1 MAGDGMVS
9 SNLTGS
15 VAVVTGA
22 SGGLGAHFARL
33 LAANGA
39 AVALT
44 ARRVDR
50 IQALADELSAGGA
63 QVMSLPL
70 DVAEAE
76 TIGPALDRI
85 QAGLGPINILV
96 NNAGVG
102 GEGLALDVS
111 IEDFDATFAVNVRGT
126 FFAAREAAR
135 RMIAAG
141 IEGRIVN
148 IGSIASHT
156 VLPGLS
162 AYCGSKA
169 AVAMLTRSLAREW
182 ARKGIAVNALCP
194 GYIET
199 AINDAWWPTEGG
211 QRQLK
216 GFPRRRLMEASDL
229 DTAFLML
236 AGPAARAMTGSV
248 ITVDDGQSLPGGG

>member
-1 MAGDGMVS
+1 MLAVD
-9 SNLTGS
+9 LTGK
-15 VAVVTGA
+15 VALITGA

-39 AVALT
+39 AVAIT
-44 ARRVDR
+44 ARRVDK
-50 IQALADELSAGGA
+50 IQALADEIGAGGGKA
-63 QVMSLPL
+63 LSLAL
-70 DVAEAE
+70 DVADAAA
-76 TIGPALDRI
+76 IGPAMDAA
-85 QAGLGPINILV
+85 QAQLGPIDILV

-102 GEGLALDVS
+102 GEGLALDIS

-135 RMIAAG
+135 RMIAARV
-141 IEGRIVN
+141 EGRIVN
-148 IGSIASHT
+148 IASIASHT

-169 AVAMLTRSLAREW
+169 AVAALTKSLAREW
-182 ARKGIAVNALCP
+182 ARRGIAVNALAP

-211 QRQLK
+211 QKQLK
-216 GFPRRRLMEASDL
+216 GFPRRRLMDASDL
-229 DTAFLML
+229 DEAFLLL
-236 AGPAARAMTGSV
+236 AGPAASAITGTL